1 MYLLVFI
8 YKYNKRRTQISQ
20 STAPS
25 RFFSGKILTKV
36 RIGEFYH
43 ERLNTTIEDGL
54 FLGLDLAYNRGESC
68 T

>member
-8 YKYNKRRTQISQ
+8 YKYNKRKTQMSQ

-25 RFFSGKILTKV
+25 RCFSGKILIVV
-36 RIGEFYH
+36 RIGEFYYG
-43 ERLNTTIEDGL
+43 RLNTTVEDGL
-54 FLGLDLAYNRGESC
+54 FLGLDLAYDRGELC